1 MFAAITRFELRYQL
15 RNPVFWVVSILFFLL
30 TFGAVTVDEIQI
42 GSGGNVHVNSPAA
55 IAEIHLILSLF
66 FMFVTTAFVANVVVR
81 DDESGFGP
89 MVRAT
94 RVRKFDYLIARFT
107 GAFMAAAL
115 AFACVPLAIFIG
127 SLMPW
132 LDPETLGPNRLGDYL
147 QAWALLALPN
157 IFLTAAIFFAV
168 ATVTRSMMGS
178 YVGVVVFLVAY
189 LVISGIA
196 GDKPEYRD
204 IVAWAEPFGLGA
216 VANATRYWTAAES
229 NSLMPPLEG
238 ALLANRIMVIGI
250 GLLALLFAYWRFSF
264 TQKAVSARAAAR
276 ADAKQARAAAVP
288 PAVVASLPAPRQETA
303 APMRL
308 WARTRFEMVQL
319 FRSPAFFVLMLVGLF
334 NAGGALWFF
343 GELYGTPSRPAT
355 FAIIGTLTGSF
366 GIIPI
371 IIAIYY
377 AGELVWRDRQ
387 VKFHEI
393 IDATPLPNW
402 AYLVPK
408 VLGLSAVLLSVML
421 VSMLAAVLLQLVRGF
436 GDLQL
441 GNYLLWYVL
450 PMGIGM
456 IQTAVLAI
464 LVQALSPNKYVGWAG
479 MTLFIVANIV
489 FVQIGLE
496 HPLYLYGETPF
507 VPLSDMNADRLGGAG
522 RWWLTLYW
530 SFWMLLLAVIAHL
543 LWRRGNDV
551 SLKPRLVRLPA
562 RLRGVPLLLVL
573 LGASGAAASGAYVWY
588 NTNIL
593 NDYRNFDE
601 RQIWQADLERKYL
614 RYERLPQPRVTAI
627 VLTLDLKPGERRLET
642 KGRYTLLNDTGRP
655 LETLHVR
662 LIDPEVEF
670 LSLAVPGAQV
680 ERDDREFNYRILRF
694 ATPLPPGASV
704 AMDFAT
710 RRWNRGFRARGEDR
724 TVIQNGTFLN
734 NSEFAPLIG
743 MTRDGLLDDR
753 ITRRKRGLSGELRSP
768 PLGDPWGQGRNMLG
782 NAPWVTSD
790 ITVITDA
797 DQTPIAP
804 GDKVAD
810 SVAGG
815 RRTARFVSTSPIMA
829 FLSVQSA
836 RYAQTKGEAALAD
849 GRRIPITVF
858 HHPQHGWNA
867 PRMIKAMQASLAYYT
882 RNFGPY
888 QFNHAR
894 IIEFPAYEEFAQAFA
909 GTVPYSEG
917 IGFLAN
923 AADADKID
931 YVTYITAHEI
941 GHQYWGHQI
950 VPADTQGATFV
961 VETMAQYSA
970 LMVMKQL
977 YGADK
982 MRRFLKY
989 ELDNYLRNRGSEAI
1003 EELPLVR
1010 VENQGY
1016 IHYRKGSVVLY
1027 LLQDRLGEDRVNA
1040 MLADLFRRYRFSG
1053 PPYMSPQVL
1062 ADGFKRLARTD
1073 EERELVADLLERIT
1087 IFDLKAGSATTR
1099 QLPDGRWETKLTV
1112 DAAKF
1117 HADGKG
1123 VETPARL
1130 ADHIDVGLFTARP
1143 GQGAFDARNVL
1154 VMTRLPV
1161 KSGKQTLVLI
1171 SKTKPTVAGIDPY
1184 AKYVDRNAD
1193 DNLVDVS

>member
-1 MFAAITRFELRYQL
+1 MFASIALFELRYQL
-15 RNPVFWVVSILFFLL
+15 KNPVFWVVSILFFLL

-55 IAEIHLILSLF
+55 ITQIHLILSLF

-94 RVRKFDYLIARFT
+94 RVSKFDYLMARFT
-107 GAFMAAAL
+107 GAFFTAAL
-115 AFACVPLAIFIG
+115 AFAFVPLAIFIG

-132 LDPETLGPNRLGDYL
+132 LDPETIGPNRIEYYA
-147 QAWALLALPN
+147 QAWAFLALPN
-157 IFLTAAIFFAV
+157 IFLTSAIFFAV

-204 IVAWAEPFGLGA
+204 IAAWVEPFGLAA
-216 VANATRYWTAAES
+216 VGDATRYWTAAES
-229 NSLMPPLEG
+229 NSQMPALAG
-238 ALLANRIMVIGI
+238 ALLGNRLIVIAV
-250 GLLALLFAYWRFSF
+250 GLAALGFALWRFSF
-264 TQKAVSARAAAR
+264 TQKAISAKAAAR
-276 ADAKQARAAAVP
+276 ADRKLAKAAAVAP
-288 PAVVASLPAPRQETA
+288 TLVASLPPVRPAQAGA
-303 APMRL
+303 ARL
-308 WARTRFEMVQL
+308 WQRIRFEMLQL
-319 FRSPAFFVLMLVGLF
+319 FRSPAFFVLMIVGLF

-355 FAIIGTLTGSF
+355 FALIDQLRGSF

-393 IDATPLPNW
+393 IDATSLPNW

-408 VLGLSAVLLSVML
+408 VLGLSAVLLSVL
-421 VSMLAAVLLQLVRGF
+421 LISVLAAVLLQLARGF
-436 GDLQL
+436 DAIAL
-441 GNYLLWYVL
+441 GQYILWYAL
-450 PMGIGM
+450 PFTAEMLLL
-456 IQTAVLAI
+456 AVLAI
-464 LVQALSPNKYVGWAG
+464 FVQALSPNKYVGWAL
-479 MTLFIVANIV
+479 MTVYLVAGIVLGQMG
-489 FVQIGLE
+489 FE
-496 HPLYLYGETPF
+496 HPLYLYGETPRVQF
-507 VPLSDMNADRLGGAG
+507 SDMNADRLGGAAA
-522 RWWLTLYW
+522 WWLRLYW
-530 SFWMLLLAVIAHL
+530 GGWALFLSVLAHL
-543 LWRRGNDV
+543 MWRRGNDV
-551 SLKPRLVRLPA
+551 SLRPRLARLPA
-562 RLRGVPLLLVL
+562 RLRGVPLLVL
-573 LGASGAAASGAYVWY
+573 GVSLAGSAATGAYVY
-588 NTNIL
+588 QNTNVL
-593 NDYRNFDE
+593 NQYRNRDDGE
-601 RQIWQADLERKYL
+601 IWQADLERAYL
-614 RYERLPQPRVTAI
+614 RYERLPQPRVTDAVVTVNI
-627 VLTLDLKPGERRLET
+627 TPTQRRFDAT
-642 KGRYTLLNDTGRP
+642 GRYTLVNDTGAP
-655 LETLHVR
+655 LPALHVR
-662 LIDPEVEF
+662 LADQDTRLIR
-670 LSLAVPGAQV
+670 LAVPGTRV
-680 ERDDREFNYRILRF
+680 ERADERFNYRILRF
-694 ATPLPPGASV
+694 ETPLAPGATTTL
-704 AMDFAT
+704 DFAT
-710 RRWNRGFRARGEDR
+710 RRWHRGFPARGQDR
-724 TVIQNGTFLN
+724 TLIENGTFLN
-734 NSEFAPLIG
+734 NSDFAPVIG
-743 MTRDGLLDDR
+743 MSRDGLLTDR
-753 ITRRKRGLSGELRSP
+753 ITRRKRGLSGEMRALK
-768 PLGDPWGQGRNMLG
+768 LGDAWGQGRNMLG

-797 DQTPIAP
+797 DQTAIAP

-810 SVAGG
+810 TVAGG
-815 RRTARFVSTSPIMA
+815 RRTARFVSKTPILA
-829 FLSVQSA
+829 FFSVQSA
-836 RYAQTKGEAALAD
+836 RYAEAKGEATLAD
-849 GRRIPITVF
+849 GRRIPLSVF
-858 HHPQHGWNA
+858 HHPDHGWNA
-867 PRMIKAMQASLAYYT
+867 ARMISAMQNSLAYYT

-894 IIEFPAYEEFAQAFA
+894 IIEFPAYAEFAQAFA

-931 YVTYITAHEI
+931 YVTYITAHEL

-950 VPADTQGATFV
+950 VPADTQGATLV

-977 YGADK
+977 YGPDK

-989 ELDNYLRNRGSEAI
+989 ELDNYLRNRGNEAI
-1003 EELPLVR
+1003 EELPLLK

-1027 LLQDRLGEDRVNA
+1027 LLQDRLGEARVNA
-1040 MLADLFRRYRFSG
+1040 MLAGLFNRYRFSG
-1053 PPYMSPQVL
+1053 PPYMSPQLLV
-1062 ADGFKRLARTD
+1062 DGFKGLARTP
-1073 EERELVADLLERIT
+1073 EEQELVSDLLERIT
-1087 IFDLKAGSATTR
+1087 VFDLKARTATTR
-1099 QLPDGRWETKLTV
+1099 QLADGRWETRLTV
-1112 DAAKF
+1112 DVAKF

-1123 VETPARL
+1123 VETPAAL
-1130 ADHIDVGLFTARP
+1130 ADSIDIGLFTARP
-1143 GQGAFDARNVL
+1143 GQEAFNQKDVL

-1171 SKTKPTVAGIDPY
+1171 SKTRPIVAGIDPY